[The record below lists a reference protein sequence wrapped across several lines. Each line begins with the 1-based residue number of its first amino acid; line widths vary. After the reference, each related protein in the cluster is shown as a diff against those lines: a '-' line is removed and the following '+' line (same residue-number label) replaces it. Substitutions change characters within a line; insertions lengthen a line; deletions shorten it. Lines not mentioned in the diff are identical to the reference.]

1 MRRPA
6 DQAKLLFLALL
17 RSSAALA
24 TRSSVA
30 NTGSTATSAAAAAA
44 EGTKLAAVSA
54 SHAAAHHQGTAAET
68 SYGASSLPLLDGH
81 IALRVARRSDVPSI
95 QQCNLATLPE
105 NYSATFYHNHMR
117 QWPDLALVAEHVPA
131 GCTKYTGPGS
141 RLPSRR
147 SPAAAAASPSSESFG
162 IRGITKGRYDPRER
176 LDAID
181 SDANGAE
188 RDDGRRIV
196 GYVLGKVEHN
206 ANIHRSSS
214 RSSIISSFPP
224 STVLDDDDERGLV
237 EAMSASL
244 RRPQTENLGHVTSL
258 AVIHDFRRKGLAA
271 ELMEQLHYHMRHGY
285 RADAVGLHVRVSNGA
300 ATRLYRDG
308 MGYDVHDIIQNYYQ
322 DGEDAYFMR
331 KAFASESSSFSAE
344 SNTSDRRV
352 RRRSIGSFHFRSR
365 RPFWEV
371 GPEQFRLPRLV
382 ANLEQGARLT
392 DTSSVAPTV
401 DEEEEELSD
410 VEEEQVM
417 SGAV

>member
-24 TRSSVA
+24 TRSSIA
-30 NTGSTATSAAAAAA
+30 NNGATAASAAAAAA
-44 EGTKLAAVSA
+44 EGTKLAAISA
-54 SHAAAHHQGTAAET
+54 SHAAAAHHRGTPAES
-68 SYGASSLPLLDGH
+68 SYGSSSLPLLDGH

-117 QWPDLALVAEHVPA
+117 QWPDLALVAEHVPR
-131 GCTKYTGPGS
+131 TGFGG
-141 RLPSRR
+141 RLASRR
-147 SPAAAAASPSSESFG
+147 SPPATTSASSVSFR
-162 IRGITKGRYDPRER
+162 IRGCTKGRYDPRER
-176 LDAID
+176 LDTIA
-181 SDANGAE
+181 SNNNGAE
-188 RDDGRRIV
+188 MDDGRRIV

-206 ANIHRSSS
+206 ANVQRRNS
-214 RSSIISSFPP
+214 RSSIVSSLPP
-224 STVLDDDDERGLV
+224 STVLEDEDERGLF
-237 EAMSASL
+237 EAMSAGF

-258 AVIHDFRRKGLAA
+258 AVLQDFRRKGLAA

-331 KAFASESSSFSAE
+331 KDFASELLSSSLAS
-344 SNTSDRRV
+344 SDTSDGRI
-352 RRRSIGSFHFRSR
+352 RRRSIGSFYFRSR
-365 RPFWEV
+365 RPYWES
-371 GPEQFRLPRLV
+371 GPEQYRLPRLV
-382 ANLEQGARLT
+382 ANLEQGSINAP
-392 DTSSVAPTV
+392 SVASTL
-401 DEEEEELSD
+401 DDEEEELSD
-410 VEEEQVM
+410 IEEEQVM
-417 SGAV
+417 SGAL